1 MYFILLFFGF
11 HDKISLKEKRSVY
24 EKNSC
29 IMMGKVFV
37 FLADGF
43 EEIEAL
49 TPVDVLRRANVHVD
63 LVGMDDLKVTSSHQI
78 TIQMDCVFNDQI
90 KEYDGIVIPGGLP
103 GATNLRDDARVI
115 EIVQQFNREHKLIA
129 AICAGPIVLAKAGIL
144 KDKICT
150 CSPGFE
156 TQLTGA
162 NYQEA
167 IVQKDDYIITGKGP
181 AAALEFG
188 YTILESLGYDSSNLR
203 QGMQYEYLMNVEAH
217 KE

>member
-1 MYFILLFFGF
+1 MK
-11 HDKISLKEKRSVY
+11 KIAVLCK
-24 EKNSC
+24 
-29 IMMGKVFV
+29 
-37 FLADGF
+37 DGF

-78 TIQMDCVFNDQI
+78 TIQLDCVFNDQI

-115 EIVQQFNREHKLIA
+115 EIVQQFNQEYKLIA

-167 IVQKDDYIITGKGP
+167 IVQKDDHIITGKGP

>member
-1 MYFILLFFGF
+1 MK
-11 HDKISLKEKRSVY
+11 KIAVLCK
-24 EKNSC
+24 
-29 IMMGKVFV
+29 
-37 FLADGF
+37 DGF

-90 KEYDGIVIPGGLP
+90 KEYDGIVEDLRNGKDAKEP

-115 EIVQQFNREHKLIA
+115 EIVQQFNQEYKLIA

-167 IVQKDDYIITGKGP
+167 IVQKDDHIITGKGP